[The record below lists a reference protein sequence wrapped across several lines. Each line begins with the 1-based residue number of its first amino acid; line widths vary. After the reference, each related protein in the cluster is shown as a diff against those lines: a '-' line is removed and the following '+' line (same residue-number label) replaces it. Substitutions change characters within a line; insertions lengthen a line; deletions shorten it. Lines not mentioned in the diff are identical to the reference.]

1 MKIDKTRSKS
11 ILKTKPKTVFKA
23 RAESSSENR
32 PKNESECR
40 SEIESQSRSKTGSEA
55 RFKSELNNESSVN
68 QKTGSH
74 PPWIFRLLL
83 KALLTPPEYLEF
95 TDDMNEIYPALAESD
110 GLTKARIWYAFRV
123 LESLPSFISD
133 LFYWRIIMLRNY
145 LKTTLR
151 NLKRQKTQSTIN
163 ILGLAIGL
171 TCCILI
177 ILFVRDELSFDK
189 FHENHDR
196 IYRVTRRWLNED
208 GAVSLHLGF
217 VAPPIGP
224 LLKNDFPAI
233 EHAVRM
239 VGTGGMLVSHGDAY
253 FEENLFFF
261 AEENLFDVFSI
272 KMTKGDP
279 STSLVDPLTI
289 VISEEMA
296 RKYFGSEDPIG
307 QTIHVE
313 AQGQAADLKVTG
325 VIEPL
330 PHNSHFHA
338 DFFASFKTYEAIV
351 GDDEMQSW
359 SSNNYATYILIR
371 KNHDVNIL
379 KEQLNPFIDRHM
391 DEGRSKIT
399 QLILQ
404 PLTDIHLHSHLDSEL
419 ESNSDISYVY
429 VFSVIAFFVLMIAA
443 INFMNLST
451 ARSSQRAK
459 EVGLR
464 KVVGANRSQ
473 LIKQFL
479 SESLLTVFAGLA
491 VALILVKL
499 LLPRFNQFLSR
510 ELSFNLSGNIGLLS
524 GLIFVAVLV
533 GIVSGLYPAVFLS
546 SFQPATVLKGAK
558 DQRRRKLSLRT
569 VLVVFQFAI
578 SIVLIICVG
587 VVTSQLR
594 YIRNIN
600 LGFNEEQV
608 VVLPSSSR
616 ISSQLESVK
625 TQLYE
630 NPNIISVSAAKRV
643 PSGRLLDSSG
653 ASVIRGEKSEP
664 INFMIALLRV
674 DHDYIP
680 TFGMELAAGRNFS
693 KEMPTDAANAFIL
706 NETAIRQIGW
716 ESPLDAIGKGFVY
729 GRAEGQIIGVV
740 KDFHFESI
748 HHKIA
753 PIVMVLSAHSL
764 NQVAVRISP
773 NDIPGTMAFLQGKW
787 QEFRP
792 NYPFS
797 YYFVDERFDQQYR
810 SENKLLQLFGYF
822 AFLAIF
828 IACLGL
834 FGLALYTAEQSI
846 KEIGI
851 RKVLGASVSSL
862 VFLFSKEFSKWVLL
876 ANIIGWPVAYYA
888 MTKWLANFAY
898 RTSLSL
904 WIFLLAGVLALVI
917 ALITVSFHSVK
928 AAIADP
934 VTALRYE

>member
-1 MKIDKTRSKS
+1 MTDKTRS
-11 ILKTKPKTVFKA
+11 
-23 RAESSSENR
+23 RN
-32 PKNESECR
+32 
-40 SEIESQSRSKTGSEA
+40 RSKNTP
-55 RFKSELNNESSVN
+55 KIH
-68 QKTGSH
+68 TH
-74 PPWIFRLLL
+74 PTWILRLLL
-83 KALLTPPEYLEF
+83 KAFLSPAEYLEF
-95 TDDMNEIYPALAESD
+95 TDDLNEAYQALVESD
-110 GLTKARIWYAFRV
+110 GRRKARLWYWFRV
-123 LESLPSFISD
+123 LESLPSLLSD
-133 LFYWRIIMLRNY
+133 LIYWRFIMWKNY

-151 NLKRQKTQSTIN
+151 NFKRQKTQSTIN

-224 LLKNDFPAI
+224 LLKNDFPEI

-239 VGTGGMLVSHGDAY
+239 IGTGGMLVSHGDTY
-253 FEENLFFF
+253 FEEDRFFF
-261 AEENLFDVFSI
+261 AEENVFEVFSLNI
-272 KMTKGDP
+272 IKGDP
-279 STSLVDPLTI
+279 ATALTDPLTV
-289 VISEEMA
+289 VITEEMA
-296 RKYFGSEDPIG
+296 QKYFGSDDPIG
-307 QTIHVE
+307 STMRVE

-338 DFFASFKTYEAIV
+338 DFLASFKTYEAIV
-351 GDDEMQSW
+351 GDEEMQSW
-359 SSNNYATYILIR
+359 VSNNYATYLLLEE
-371 KNHDVNIL
+371 NYDSNVL

-391 DEGRSKIT
+391 GEEMSQQT
-399 QLILQ
+399 QLVLQ
-404 PLTDIHLHSHLDSEL
+404 PLTDIHLHSHLDSEI
-419 ESNSDISYVY
+419 ESNSDITYVY
-429 VFSVIAFFVLMIAA
+429 LFSVIAFFVLMIAV

-451 ARSSQRAK
+451 ARSSHRAK

-479 SESLLTVFAGLA
+479 SESLLTAFAGLT

-499 LLPRFNQFLSR
+499 LLPRFNQFISR
-510 ELSFNLSGNIGLLS
+510 EMVLNLTENMALFA
-524 GLIFVAVLV
+524 GLIVVAVIV
-533 GIVSGLYPAVFLS
+533 GIVSGLYPAIFLS
-546 SFQPATVLKGAK
+546 GFQPSTVLKGSK
-558 DQRRRKLSLRT
+558 EQRCKKLSLRT

-587 VVTSQLR
+587 VVTSQLK

-600 LGFNEEQV
+600 LGFDEEQI
-608 VVLPSSSR
+608 VVLPSSPK

-630 NPNIISVSAAKRV
+630 NQNIISVSAAKRV
-643 PSGRLLDSSG
+643 PSGRLLDSSS
-653 ASVIRGEKSEP
+653 ARVVRGEKSEP
-664 INFMIALLRV
+664 VNFMIALLRV
-674 DHDYIP
+674 DNDYIP

-693 KEMPTDAANAFIL
+693 KEMPTDATNAFIL
-706 NETAIRQIGW
+706 NETAIREIGW
-716 ESPLDAIGKGFVY
+716 ASSQEAIGKEFGY
-729 GRAEGQIIGVV
+729 GRQEGYIIGIV

-748 HHKIA
+748 HHTIA
-753 PIVMVLSAHSL
+753 PIVMVLSSHSL

-797 YYFVDERFDQQYR
+797 YYFVNERFDQQYR

-851 RKVLGASVSSL
+851 RKVLGASVSSI
-862 VFLFSKEFSKWVLL
+862 VVLFSKEFSRWVLF
-876 ANIIGWPVAYYA
+876 ANIIGWPVAYFA

-898 RTSLSL
+898 RTSLNL
-904 WIFLLAGVLALVI
+904 WTFFLAGALALFI
-917 ALITVSFHSVK
+917 ALITVSYHSVK
-928 AAIADP
+928 AAVADP
-934 VTALRYE
+934 VKALRYE

>member
-1 MKIDKTRSKS
+1 MNRIKAGLKTGSITKFNSKLS
-11 ILKTKPKTVFKA
+11 SRPPWILRLILKTL
-23 RAESSSENR
+23 
-32 PKNESECR
+32 
-40 SEIESQSRSKTGSEA
+40 
-55 RFKSELNNESSVN
+55 LNP
-68 QKTGSH
+68 Q
-74 PPWIFRLLL
+74 
-83 KALLTPPEYLEF
+83 EYLEF
-95 TDDMNEIYPALAESD
+95 TDDLNEVYQAIIKGEGS
-110 GLTKARIWYAFRV
+110 TKARIWYGFRV
-123 LESLPSFISD
+123 LESLPSLTSD
-133 LFYWRIIMLRNY
+133 LFYWRFIMWKNY

-151 NLKRQKTQSTIN
+151 NLKRQKAQSTIN

-177 ILFVRDELSFDK
+177 ILFVRDELSFDR

-208 GAVSLHLGF
+208 GVVSLHLGF

-224 LLKNDFPAI
+224 LLKNDFPEI

-239 VGTGGMLVSHGDAY
+239 TGAGGLLVSHGDTY

-261 AEENLFDVFSI
+261 AEENLFDVFSLNMI
-272 KMTKGDP
+272 KGDP
-279 STSLVDPLTI
+279 STALADPLTVVI
-289 VISEEMA
+289 VEEMA

-307 QTIHVE
+307 STLHVE
-313 AQGQAADLKVTG
+313 ASGQSADLKVTG

-338 DFFASFKTYEAIV
+338 DFLASFKTYEAIA
-351 GDDEMQSW
+351 GADEMQNW
-359 SSNNYATYILIR
+359 ASNNYATYLLIEE
-371 KNHDVNIL
+371 NYDISAL
-379 KEQLNPFIDRHM
+379 KRQLNPFIDRHM
-391 DEGRSKIT
+391 GEGMSKET
-399 QLILQ
+399 QLVLQ
-404 PLTDIHLHSHLDSEL
+404 RLTDIHLFSHLDSEI
-419 ESNSDISYVY
+419 ESNSDIAYVY
-429 VFSVIAFFVLMIAA
+429 IFSVIAFFVLMIAA

-464 KVVGANRSQ
+464 KVVGAHRTQ

-479 SESLLTVFAGLA
+479 SESLLTAFAGLA
-491 VALILVKL
+491 VALILVNL
-499 LLPRFNQFLSR
+499 LLPRFNQFINR
-510 ELSFNLSGNIGLLS
+510 EFTLNLSENLMLLA
-524 GLIFVAVLV
+524 GLIVVAVFV

-546 SFQPATVLKGAK
+546 GFQPSTVLKGSK
-558 DQRRRKLSLRT
+558 EQRRRKLSLRT

-587 VVTSQLR
+587 VVTSQLE

-600 LGFNEEQV
+600 LGFDEEQV
-608 VVLPSSSR
+608 VVLPSNQR

-630 NPNIISVSAAKRV
+630 NQKIISVSAASRV
-643 PSGRLLDSSG
+643 PSGRLLDASG
-653 ASVIRGEKSEP
+653 ARIVRGEESVT

-693 KEMPTDAANAFIL
+693 KEMPTDATNAFIL
-706 NETAIRQIGW
+706 NETAIREIGW
-716 ESPLDAIGKGFVY
+716 GSPLDAIGKGFGY

-748 HHKIA
+748 HHTIA
-753 PIVMVLSAHSL
+753 PIVMVLSSHSL

-773 NDIPGTMAFLQGKW
+773 NDIPGTMAFLQTKW

-810 SENKLLQLFGYF
+810 AENKLLQLFGYF

-846 KEIGI
+846 KEIGV
-851 RKVLGASVSSL
+851 RKVLGASVSSI
-862 VFLFSKEFSKWVLL
+862 VVLFSKEFSKWVLV
-876 ANIIGWPVAYYA
+876 ANIIGWPVAYFA

-898 RTSLSL
+898 RTSLSV
-904 WIFLLAGVLALVI
+904 WIFVLAGALALFI
-917 ALITVSFHSVK
+917 ALLTVSYHSVK
-928 AAIADP
+928 AAIANP
-934 VTALRYE
+934 VKALRYE

>member
-1 MKIDKTRSKS
+1 MANETRAKARSNSSSKS
-11 ILKTKPKTVFKA
+11 
-23 RAESSSENR
+23 SS
-32 PKNESECR
+32 KLL
-40 SEIESQSRSKTGSEA
+40 SR
-55 RFKSELNNESSVN
+55 
-68 QKTGSH
+68 
-74 PPWIFRLLL
+74 PPWILRLILRVLL
-83 KALLTPPEYLEF
+83 NQTEYLEF
-95 TDDMNEIYPALAESD
+95 TDDLNEVYHTLVKSEGLA
-110 GLTKARIWYAFRV
+110 KARIWYGFRV

-133 LFYWRIIMLRNY
+133 LIYWRFIMWRNY
-145 LKTTLR
+145 LKITLR

-208 GAVSLHLGF
+208 GAVNLHLGF

-224 LLKNDFPAI
+224 LLKNDFPEI
-233 EHAVRM
+233 EHAVR
-239 VGTGGMLVSHGDAY
+239 VTGAGGMLVSHGDTY
-253 FEENLFFF
+253 FEEDLFFF
-261 AEENLFDVFSI
+261 AEGNVFDVFSFSMI
-272 KMTKGDP
+272 KGDP
-279 STSLVDPLTI
+279 STALTDPLTI
-289 VISEEMA
+289 VITEEMA
-296 RKYFGSEDPIG
+296 RKYFGSDDPIG
-307 QTIHVE
+307 SSIRFE
-313 AQGQAADLKVTG
+313 ASGQSADLKVTG
-325 VIEPL
+325 VIESL

-338 DFFASFKTYEAIV
+338 DFLASFKTYEAIA

-359 SSNNYATYILIR
+359 SSNNYATYLLVKENYDI
-371 KNHDVNIL
+371 NAL
-379 KEQLNPFIDRHM
+379 KQQLNPFIDRHM
-391 DEGRSKIT
+391 GEERSQQT

-404 PLTDIHLHSHLDSEL
+404 RITDIHLHSHLDSEI
-419 ESNSDISYVY
+419 ESNSDITYVY
-429 VFSVIAFFVLMIAA
+429 IFSVIGFFVLMIAA

-451 ARSSQRAK
+451 ARSSHRAK

-464 KVVGANRSQ
+464 KVVGAHRAQ

-479 SESLLTVFAGLA
+479 SESLLTAFAGLA
-491 VALILVKL
+491 VALIFVKL
-499 LLPRFNQFLSR
+499 LLPGFNQFINR
-510 ELSFNLSGNIGLLS
+510 EFALNLSENMALLA
-524 GLIFVAVLV
+524 GLIVVAVFV

-546 SFQPATVLKGAK
+546 GFQPSSVLKGSK
-558 DQRRRKLSLRT
+558 EQRRRKLSLRT

-587 VVTSQLR
+587 VVTSQLK

-600 LGFNEEQV
+600 LGFDEEQV
-608 VVLPSSSR
+608 VVLPSSPK

-630 NPNIISVSAAKRV
+630 NQNIISVSAAKRV

-653 ASVIRGEKSEP
+653 ARVIRGEESEQ
-664 INFMIALLRV
+664 ITFRIALLRV

-693 KEMPTDAANAFIL
+693 KEMPTDATNAFIL
-706 NETAIRQIGW
+706 NETAIREIGW
-716 ESPLDAIGKGFVY
+716 ASPQDAIGREFGY
-729 GRAEGQIIGVV
+729 GRQEGHVIGIV

-748 HHKIA
+748 HHTIA
-753 PIVMVLSAHSL
+753 PIVMVLSSYSL
-764 NQVAVRISP
+764 NQVAVRVSP
-773 NDIPGTMAFLQGKW
+773 NDIPGTMTFLQSKW

-851 RKVLGASVSSL
+851 RKVLGASESSL
-862 VFLFSKEFSKWVLL
+862 VFFFSKEFSKWVLL
-876 ANIIGWPVAYYA
+876 ANIIGWPVAYFA

-898 RTSLSL
+898 RTSLNL
-904 WIFLLAGVLALVI
+904 WIFFLAGALALFI
-917 ALITVSFHSVK
+917 ALITVSYHSVK

-934 VTALRYE
+934 VKALRYE

>member
-1 MKIDKTRSKS
+1 MSRIGPGTRSK
-11 ILKTKPKTVFKA
+11 
-23 RAESSSENR
+23 
-32 PKNESECR
+32 NESR
-40 SEIESQSRSKTGSEA
+40 IG
-55 RFKSELNNESSVN
+55 
-68 QKTGSH
+68 QKAH
-74 PPWIFRLLL
+74 PCPPWILRLIL
-83 KALLTPPEYLEF
+83 KVFLTLPEYLEF
-95 TDDMNEIYPALAESD
+95 TADLDEVYQALMKSE
-110 GLTKARIWYAFRV
+110 GRKKACIWYAFRV
-123 LESLPSFISD
+123 LESLPSFASD
-133 LFYWRIIMLRNY
+133 LIYWRFIMLRNY

-151 NLKRQKTQSTIN
+151 NLKRQKTQSAIN

-177 ILFVRDELSFDK
+177 LLFVRDELSYDK

-196 IYRVTRRWLNED
+196 IYRVTRLWLNED
-208 GAVSLHLGF
+208 GNVSLHLGF

-224 LLKNDFPAI
+224 LLENDFHDI
-233 EHAVRM
+233 EHAVRFM
-239 VGTGGMLVSHGDAY
+239 GTGGMLVSHGDTY
-253 FEENLFFF
+253 FEENRFFF
-261 AEENLFDVFSI
+261 AEENLFDVFTI
-272 KMTKGDP
+272 NMTKGDP
-279 STSLVDPLTI
+279 ATALADPLTI
-289 VISEEMA
+289 VITEEMA
-296 RKYFGSEDPIG
+296 HKYFGPEDPIG
-307 QTIHVE
+307 RTIKIE
-313 AQGQAADLKVTG
+313 AQGQSADLKVTG
-325 VIEPL
+325 VIESL

-338 DFFASFKTYEAIV
+338 DFLAAFKTYEAIV

-359 SSNNYATYILIR
+359 SSNNYATYILVP
-371 KNHDVNIL
+371 KNYDINLL
-379 KEQLNPFIDRHM
+379 KQQLNPFIDKHLG
-391 DEGRSKIT
+391 EGRSRET
-399 QLILQ
+399 QLVLQ
-404 PLTDIHLHSHLDSEL
+404 PLTDIHLHSHLDSEI
-419 ESNSDISYVY
+419 ESNSDISYIY
-429 VFSVIAFFVLMIAA
+429 IFSVIGFFVLMIAA

-451 ARSSQRAK
+451 ARSSHRAK

-499 LLPRFNQFLSR
+499 LLPRLNQFLGR
-510 ELSFNLSGNIGLLS
+510 ELSFNIVDNMAFLG
-524 GLIFVAVLV
+524 GLIFVAVFV

-546 SFQPATVLKGAK
+546 SFQPAKVLKGAK
-558 DQRRRKLSLRT
+558 EQRRRKLSLRSA
-569 VLVVFQFAI
+569 LVVFQFAI

-587 VVTSQLR
+587 VVTSQLK

-643 PSGRLLDSSG
+643 PSGRLLDSAG
-653 ASVIRGEKSEP
+653 ARVIRGDESEP
-664 INFMIALLRV
+664 INFMIAFLRV
-674 DHDYIP
+674 DQDYIP

-693 KEMPTDAANAFIL
+693 REMPTDATNAFIL

-716 ESPLDAIGKGFVY
+716 ESSSEAIGKGFGY
-729 GRAEGQIIGVV
+729 GRLEGQIIGVV

-748 HHKIA
+748 HHTIA
-753 PIVMVLSAHSL
+753 PIVLLLSSSSL

-773 NDIPGTMAFLQGKW
+773 NDIPGTMAFLQSKW

-792 NYPFS
+792 KYPFT

-810 SENKLLQLFGYF
+810 AENKLLQLFGYF

-851 RKVLGASVSSL
+851 RKVLGASVSSV

-876 ANIIGWPVAYYA
+876 ANIIGWPVAYFA
-888 MTKWLANFAY
+888 MKRWLENFAY
-898 RTSLSL
+898 RTSLSV
-904 WIFLLAGVLALVI
+904 WIFLLAGALALLI
-917 ALITVSFHSVK
+917 AIITVSYHSVK
-928 AAIADP
+928 AAVADP
-934 VTALRYE
+934 VKALRYE